1 MAIVHFTLNQA
12 KNSNSPITIDNTE
25 VVPAKMV
32 KILAVYSSTISAALR
47 EHVTHAAAKGRRIG
61 EALNE
66 AIKAG
71 ESTVWALGGKSL
83 LPFPV
88 KQLKDQAL
96 EV

>member
-1 MAIVHFTLNQA
+1 MQAWFSKRWGFRSGASFEKYKMAIVHFTLNQA

-61 EALNE
+61 Y
-66 AIKAG
+66 AIRR
-71 ESTVWALGGKSL
+71 L
-83 LPFPV
+83 
-88 KQLKDQAL
+88 D
-96 EV
+96 